1 METNHAPGRPRSH
14 DVDASILKAAVEI
27 LASKGPDGLTINAV
41 ARRSGVARASI
52 YLRYPSTQALMAATL
67 RAAIGREPYPLSG
80 DLETDLRRAAVQV
93 QAILANPAF
102 RAVLPEV
109 VRGLLR
115 QPDGAD
121 AISYD
126 MVSPNRRPM
135 ADAYSRLAA
144 SAGLRTDVD
153 PDLAGCVIVGTMLMY
168 LLAEGVPP
176 SPELA
181 SQTVEIIL
189 DGLKAGAARSVPDPP
204 AWRDDLPSRRRMA

>member
-189 DGLKAGAARSVPDPP
+189 DGLKAGAARSV
-204 AWRDDLPSRRRMA
+204 A